1 MAQDKP
7 KKKRTTVAYNNSKK
21 IPRAGRIWRT
31 KDARRKELIKQG
43 RAASIPAK
51 KKKVSSKMRKR
62 ILGKKK

>member
-43 RAASIPAK
+43 RGASIPK
-51 KKKVSSKMRKR
+51 KTKVSSKMKKR
-62 ILGKKK
+62 ILGKK